1 MEVTDMEKTG
11 FSGKTAL
18 VTGGYTGI
26 GKAVAESFASYGV
39 DVILTGRNRE
49 AGSAAAEELRKKYN
63 IKAEFYSCDL
73 CSPDNV
79 ESTVRNM
86 KKDFEHIDFL
96 VNNAGIY
103 PAAPFLEMED
113 QTFAGIFDVN
123 VLGVFRMTKAVV
135 NHFMKEQKSGKILC
149 ISSVDS
155 WKPTAG
161 ITAYAAS
168 KAAVNSLVKSF
179 AIELAQYQITSN
191 GIAPGWVATEPVL
204 KAGRWK
210 SQIGQVLKGRMADP
224 SEIGELAVLLCS
236 DKADYLNGEV
246 INFSGGLLMN

>member
-1 MEVTDMEKTG
+1 MEVMDMEKTG
-11 FSGKTAL
+11 FLHKTVL

-26 GKAVAESFASYGV
+26 GKAVAESFALHGA
-39 DVILTGRNRE
+39 DVILTGRNRTK
-49 AGSAAAEELRKKYN
+49 GNAAACELQKKYE
-63 IKAEFYSCDL
+63 IRSEFYSCDL
-73 CSPDNV
+73 CSPDDV
-79 ESTVRNM
+79 ESTIRNI

-96 VNNAGIY
+96 INNAGIY

-113 QTFAGIFDVN
+113 QKFQEIFQVN

-135 NHFMKEQKSGKILC
+135 NHFMKEQRFGKILC

-179 AIELAQYQITSN
+179 AIELAPYQITSN

-210 SQIGQVLKGRMADP
+210 SQISQVLKGRMAEP
-224 SEIGELAVLLCS
+224 SEIGELAVFLCS
-236 DKADYLNGEV
+236 SSADYLNGEV
-246 INFSGGLLMN
+246 INFSGGLFMN

>member
-1 MEVTDMEKTG
+1 MEVTDMEQNG
-11 FSGKTAL
+11 FFNKTAL

-26 GKAVAESFASYGV
+26 GKAIAQSFATAGT

-49 AGSAAAEELRKKYN
+49 KGSAVAEELKEKY
-63 IKAEFYSCDL
+63 KVRAEFYFCDL
-73 CSPDNV
+73 CSPNSV
-79 ESTVRNM
+79 ESTVRNI
-86 KKDFEHIDFL
+86 KKDFARIDVL

-113 QTFAGIFDVN
+113 KDFSHIFDVN
-123 VLGVFRMTKAVV
+123 VMGVFRMTRAVV
-135 NHFMKEQKSGKILC
+135 NHFMKDQRSGKILS

-168 KAAVNSLVKSF
+168 KAALNSLVKSF
-179 AIELAQYQITSN
+179 AIELAEYGITSN

-210 SQIGQVLKGRMADP
+210 TQISQVLKGRMADP
-224 SEIGELAVLLCS
+224 SEIGELAVFLCS

-246 INFSGGLLMN
+246 VNFSGGLLMN

>member
-1 MEVTDMEKTG
+1 MEVIDMEKTD
-11 FSGKTAL
+11 FAGKTVL

-26 GKAVAESFASYGV
+26 GKAVAECFAAHGA
-39 DVILTGRNRE
+39 DVILTGRNAE
-49 AGSAAAEELRKKYN
+49 KGSHAARQLSENYK

-73 CSPDNV
+73 CSPDHV
-79 ESTVRNM
+79 ESAVRSM
-86 KKDFEHIDFL
+86 KKDFTQIDVL

-113 QTFAGIFDVN
+113 QIFAGIFDVN

-135 NHFMKEQKSGKILC
+135 NHFMKEQMAGRILC

-179 AIELAQYQITSN
+179 AIELAEYGITSN

-210 SQIGQVLKGRMADP
+210 SQIGQVLKGRMAEP
-224 SEIGELAVLLCS
+224 AEIGEMAVFLCS
-236 DKADYLNGEV
+236 DRADYLNGEV
-246 INFSGGLLMN
+246 VNFSGGLVMN